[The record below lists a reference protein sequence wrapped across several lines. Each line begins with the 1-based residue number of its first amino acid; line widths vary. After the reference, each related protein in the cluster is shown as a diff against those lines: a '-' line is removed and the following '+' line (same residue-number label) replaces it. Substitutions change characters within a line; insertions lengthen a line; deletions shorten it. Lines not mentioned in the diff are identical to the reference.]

1 MWQKLSI
8 RTQLMMLM
16 IVLLSAIQLTTLF
29 LINWFD
35 RQERQIIAHE
45 QAQTLAKSLNN
56 DFLNAILNPTTDNF
70 AELGFR
76 IAAYQPVDAVRIAN
90 AQQLAIYDY
99 QKDEYSDGNLLR
111 LSNAAIDQPV
121 FDGKHLFLIMP
132 IRADNHV
139 FGSALIVIDPQQYA
153 TQIEDRFMTLMWI
166 FPLELLLGLFVAWR
180 VSVRFTRPFAQLAQS
195 MQQQMLLSHH
205 FEPVVTEAKNEV
217 GQLFDGYNQMMGSIQ
232 QATEALRFQSL
243 HDDLTGLWNRFAMDQ
258 ALSRTLLETA
268 ALPHH
273 LFKLDLDQFKLVNDQ
288 YGYEAGDALLK
299 VLAQALRSA
308 VPDKAMVAR
317 LGGDDFLILLPNNAQ
332 MLANEVAQ
340 TLLDLL
346 HDYRFIWQGQAIS
359 VSGSIGMVSFKP
371 NEYTLTALGKASDT
385 AFYIAKSSGRNHL
398 HVYCAD
404 DAHTQQFDRDIN
416 VAGYIKEALAN
427 GPARF
432 ELFAQAIVPLQQ
444 ETTQIGYEILIR
456 LWDSEGRFVAPDDF
470 LPTAERYQLMVDID
484 RYVLSTYLST
494 VSQYPDHIARLHIA
508 HVNLAGGSLNHPDFQ
523 QGLKQLMV
531 QFDFPWHKL
540 ALEVTETSAVGDLS
554 QAIGFIRDCQTMG
567 IEFALDDFGTG
578 MSSFE
583 YLKQLPFDV
592 VKIDGSFIKDMH
604 KDPLD
609 LAVIRY
615 IHEISQL
622 RQQETVAEY
631 VETAEDVAALRQI
644 GITYGQ
650 GYFLGKPKPLR
661 DWLAGNF

>member
-16 IVLLSAIQLTTLF
+16 IVLLSVIQLSTVV
-29 LINWFD
+29 LINGFD
-35 RQERQIIAHE
+35 KQERQIIALE
-45 QAQTLAKSLNN
+45 QAQTLARSMNH
-56 DFLNAILNPTTDNF
+56 DFLNAILSPTTDNF
-70 AELGFR
+70 AELSFR
-76 IAAYQPVDAVRIAN
+76 ISGYHPVDAVRIADTQ
-90 AQQLAIYDY
+90 AHAIYDY
-99 QKDEYSDGNLLR
+99 RKDEYGDS
-111 LSNAAIDQPV
+111 IDLTDLVVEKPL
-121 FDGKHLFLIMP
+121 FDGEHLFLKMP
-132 IRADNHV
+132 IQADGHV
-139 FGSALIVIDPQQYA
+139 FGHALIVVDPRQYA
-153 TQIEDRFMTLMWI
+153 TQIEDRFMTLMWM
-166 FPLELLLGLFVAWR
+166 FPLELLFGLLVAWR
-180 VSVRFTRPFAQLAQS
+180 ISVRFTHPFAQLAQS
-195 MQQQMLLSHH
+195 MQQQKLLTQGV
-205 FEPVVTEAKNEV
+205 EPVVTDAQNEI
-217 GQLFDGYNQMMGSIQ
+217 GELFNGYNQMMISIQ
-232 QATEALRFQSL
+232 QATQALRYQSS

-258 ALSRTLLETA
+258 ALAQTLSQDGQ
-268 ALPHH
+268 LPNH

-288 YGYEAGDALLK
+288 YGYETGDALLK
-299 VLAQALRSA
+299 ILSQSLQSI
-308 VPDKAMVAR
+308 VPNHAMVAR
-317 LGGDDFLILLPNNAQ
+317 LGGDDFLILLPSEAEDAAHSIAQ
-332 MLANEVAQ
+332 ALLA
-340 TLLDLL
+340 LL
-346 HDYRFIWQGQAIS
+346 HDYRFVWQGQAIS

-371 NEYTLTALGKASDT
+371 NEYTLTALGKALDT
-385 AFYIAKSSGRNHL
+385 AFYIAKSAGRNHL

-404 DAHTQQFDRDIN
+404 DAHTQQFDRDIL
-416 VAGYIKEALAN
+416 VASYIKEALGA

-432 ELFAQAIVPLQQ
+432 DLFAQAIVPLQQ

-494 VSQYPDHIARLHIA
+494 VGQYPDHITRLHIA

-523 QGLKQLMV
+523 RAIRELIAQV
-531 QFDFPWHKL
+531 DFPWSKL

-554 QAIGFIRDCQTMG
+554 QAIDFIKYCQSVG

-583 YLKQLPFDV
+583 YLKHLPFDV

-604 KDPLD
+604 KDPID

-631 VETAEDVAALRQI
+631 VETAKDVEVLRNI

-661 DWLAGNF
+661 EWLNGT

>member
-1 MWQKLSI
+1 
-8 RTQLMMLM
+8 MM
-16 IVLLSAIQLTTLF
+16 S
-29 LINWFD
+29 
-35 RQERQIIAHE
+35 
-45 QAQTLAKSLNN
+45 
-56 DFLNAILNPTTDNF
+56 
-70 AELGFR
+70 
-76 IAAYQPVDAVRIAN
+76 
-90 AQQLAIYDY
+90 
-99 QKDEYSDGNLLR
+99 
-111 LSNAAIDQPV
+111 
-121 FDGKHLFLIMP
+121 
-132 IRADNHV
+132 
-139 FGSALIVIDPQQYA
+139 
-153 TQIEDRFMTLMWI
+153 
-166 FPLELLLGLFVAWR
+166 
-180 VSVRFTRPFAQLAQS
+180 
-195 MQQQMLLSHH
+195 
-205 FEPVVTEAKNEV
+205 
-217 GQLFDGYNQMMGSIQ
+217 SIQ
-232 QATEALRFQSL
+232 QATQALRYQSS

-258 ALSRTLLETA
+258 ALAQALSQDGLL
-268 ALPHH
+268 PNH

-299 VLAQALRSA
+299 ILSQSLQSV
-308 VPDKAMVAR
+308 VPNHAMVAR
-317 LGGDDFLILLPNNAQ
+317 LGGDDFLILLPNEAE
-332 MLANEVAQ
+332 EVARSVAQ
-340 TLLDLL
+340 ALLELL
-346 HDYRFIWQGQAIS
+346 HDYRFVWQGQAIS
-359 VSGSIGMVSFKP
+359 VSGSIGQVSFKA
-371 NEYTLTALGKASDT
+371 NEYTLSALGKASDA

-404 DAHTQQFDRDIN
+404 DAHTQQFDRDIR
-416 VAGYIKEALAN
+416 VAGYIKEALAT

-661 DWLAGNF
+661 EWLLND